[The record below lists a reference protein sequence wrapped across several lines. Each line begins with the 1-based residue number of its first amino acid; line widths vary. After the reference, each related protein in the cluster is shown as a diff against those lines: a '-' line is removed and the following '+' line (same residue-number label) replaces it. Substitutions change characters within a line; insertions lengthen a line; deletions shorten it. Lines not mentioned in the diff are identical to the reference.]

1 MHNLFFFF
9 NKIVDNLWMG
19 STPKSHKHRILYSYI
34 FEPTDLDT
42 REENQISAL
51 TFLHSSVFLNKKDS
65 FLYLLYVCTFKS
77 NASEQKALENSHP
90 FMTGCSAEVLTTSS
104 LTATA
109 S

>member
-1 MHNLFFFF
+1 
-9 NKIVDNLWMG
+9 MG
-19 STPKSHKHRILYSYI
+19 STPESDKHRILYSYI

-51 TFLHSSVFLNKKDS
+51 TFLNSSVVSNKKDS
-65 FLYLLYVCTFKS
+65 FPYLLYVRTFTS
-77 NASEQKALENSHP
+77 NANEQKALANSRP
-90 FMTGCSAEVLTTSS
+90 FLTACSAEALPPPS